1 MTRAF
6 SGKSLN
12 EQRSN
17 TTTQQKARTGALR
30 LPRSIQPIRCREP
43 QCVSQPNV
51 TPQNAVLEI
60 TATAAWRQRA
70 RGTVAPE
77 HLENPGPLP
86 RRRRHP
92 FLSIPC
98 RSSANL
104 SVPLPAPTAR
114 CPGPDRSLGRDTG
127 LCKLT
132 WIITMCFVK
141 QSPFGGGSDY
151 SLLL

>member
-1 MTRAF
+1 MHF
-6 SGKSLN
+6 LGKALTSSAAT
-12 EQRSN
+12 QRHN
-17 TTTQQKARTGALR
+17 RRPGLELCDCQGASS
-30 LPRSIQPIRCREP
+30 PSAA
-43 QCVSQPNV
+43 VSRNVFLSPNV